1 MNLEFLS
8 LVFPTLLA
16 LVGFPA
22 VVAAL
27 INLLKA
33 FGMVD
38 GFAPK
43 VSLAFNLLGFAGTF
57 YLVATNQVELLKQ
70 IDAQL
75 TIAAAFLVSFTAFV
89 IEIGLTKVAHSAL
102 RGLPLIGYSYS
113 LKK

>member
-43 VSLAFNLLGFAGTF
+43 VSLALN
-57 YLVATNQVELLKQ
+57 
-70 IDAQL
+70 
-75 TIAAAFLVSFTAFV
+75 
-89 IEIGLTKVAHSAL
+89 
-102 RGLPLIGYSYS
+102 LIG
-113 LKK
+113 